1 MENSSQNDQ
10 ARPNQSNP
18 NSAPPRRVEFMIKRF
33 IGLFTL
39 SKEDRSKAGIS
50 VGSHDQDE

>member
-10 ARPNQSNP
+10 AQPNQSDP
-18 NSAPPRRVEFMIKRF
+18 ISAPPRRVSGIIRRL

-39 SKEDRSKAGIS
+39 SKEDRSKAGIF
-50 VGSHDQDE
+50 VGSQDDDE